1 MNPHVKRIEA
11 VAEKLRGTG
20 GGQAMNAVVEVCS
33 KLYPFRE
40 NLDAKNRA
48 LAALALCS
56 VLDQR
61 HLADTILDLAR
72 FVGDK

>member
-11 VAEKLRGTG
+11 VADKLRGTG
-20 GGQAMNAVVEVCS
+20 GGRAMSAVVEACNE
-33 KLYPFRE
+33 LHPFRE
-40 NLDAKNRA
+40 SLDAKNRA

-61 HLADTILDLAR
+61 RLVETILDLAK
-72 FVGDK
+72 FVEEE

>member
-11 VAEKLRGTG
+11 VAEKLCGTG
-20 GGQAMNAVVEVCS
+20 GGQAMSAVVEACNR
-33 KLYPFRE
+33 LNQFRE
-40 NLDAKNRA
+40 TLDPKNRA

-61 HLADTILDLAR
+61 NLADTILDLAR
-72 FVGDK
+72 FIRNE

>member
-11 VAEKLRGTG
+11 VAEKLCG
-20 GGQAMNAVVEVCS
+20 GGQAMSAVVEACNR
-33 KLYPFRE
+33 LNQFRE
-40 NLDAKNRA
+40 TLDPKNRA

-61 HLADTILDLAR
+61 NLADTILDLAR
-72 FVGDK
+72 FIRNE

>member
-11 VAEKLRGTG
+11 VADKLCGTG
-20 GGQAMNAVVEVCS
+20 GGHAMSAVVEACN
-33 KLYPFRE
+33 KLHQFRE
-40 NLDAKNRA
+40 GLDAKNRA

-61 HLADTILDLAR
+61 HLADTILDLAQ
-72 FVGDK
+72 FVEQE